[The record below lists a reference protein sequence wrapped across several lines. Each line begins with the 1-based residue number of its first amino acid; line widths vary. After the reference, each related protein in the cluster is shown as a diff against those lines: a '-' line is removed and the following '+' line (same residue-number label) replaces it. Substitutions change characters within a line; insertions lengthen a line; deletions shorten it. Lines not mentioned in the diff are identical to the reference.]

1 MNRKIN
7 EEYETLLAGVQEFVD
22 KLRMENEDQRYD
34 LLQVNLNS
42 FDMFSSDVTEV
53 FSMPRVNKMASMAG
67 LTVGQ
72 TYDIRL
78 GCNLLDKKEQDRVLL
93 EIEKADPILTVIC
106 PPCDPFSILQNFVET
121 VTLKSG

>member
-1 MNRKIN
+1 MPHAGKSQHDAGFDEMNRKIN

-53 FSMPRVNKMASMAG
+53 FSMPRGKQDGIHGRSHG
-67 LTVGQ
+67 RP
-72 TYDIRL
+72 DI
-78 GCNLLDKKEQDRVLL
+78 
-93 EIEKADPILTVIC
+93 
-106 PPCDPFSILQNFVET
+106 
-121 VTLKSG
+121 